1 MPDPDGPVPPGQAKA
16 TRQAA
21 ALFIHW
27 RRGED
32 DDVDGEMAVLEELAT
47 AEDWTDLV
55 CALLTVGCQMAATAE
70 DGDTDEYLGYVVREA
85 MLAEVTS

>member
-1 MPDPDGPVPPGQAKA
+1 MFDPEGPVPPDLAKA

-32 DDVDGEMAVLEELAT
+32 DDVDGELAVLEELTT
-47 AEDWTDLV
+47 ADEWSGLV
-55 CALLTVGCQMAATAE
+55 CALLTVGCQLADAAQ
-70 DGDTDEYLGYVVREA
+70 DGLEAEYLAYVQREA
-85 MLAEVTS
+85 MLAEVTR